1 MVDCCAH
8 EVTTVV
14 AAVLAALFPGGSSFA
29 KLRRGKRT
37 AF

>member
-8 EVTTVV
+8 EVTL